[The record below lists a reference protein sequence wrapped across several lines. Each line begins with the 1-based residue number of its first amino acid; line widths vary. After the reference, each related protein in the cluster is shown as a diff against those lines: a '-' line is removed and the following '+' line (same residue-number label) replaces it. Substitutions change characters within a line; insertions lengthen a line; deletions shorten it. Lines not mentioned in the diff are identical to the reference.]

1 MTVRI
6 RTLALTDKGLAAIG
20 RSRSVEIPLLRLDGP
35 RLAVSRWLWDG
46 IVETHGTAVAA
57 TVAYP
62 KDP

>member
-1 MTVRI
+1 MSRI
-6 RTLALTDKGLAAIG
+6 ALTDKGLAALG
-20 RSRSVEIPLLRLDGP
+20 RSRTISVPLLDLDGP

-46 IVETHGTAVAA
+46 IVETYGTAVAA